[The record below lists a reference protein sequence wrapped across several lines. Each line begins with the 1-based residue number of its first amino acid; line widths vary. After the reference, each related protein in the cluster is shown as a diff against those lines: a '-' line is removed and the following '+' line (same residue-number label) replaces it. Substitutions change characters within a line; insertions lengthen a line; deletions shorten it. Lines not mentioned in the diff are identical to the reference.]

1 MFINV
6 IYLIIYFKFYQYED
20 KKSNPKKYYYLINE
34 EWMKN
39 FKKNNRYEKTK
50 EDLETDKNRNISVI
64 VNIFYFFNLN

>member
-64 VNIFYFFNLN
+64 VNISYFFNLN